1 MRDGGSIWWAPAFG
15 LSLFLPWFWHF
26 KLFLWLSR
34 TSQQYKPTPKNF
46 KDGANLLFRGLVI
59 ANAYASSMSSWVSYR
74 FQIDSSYTCGRAK
87 TMRKSLKWTRICFEK
102 GKKVAFSNEYGYE
115 WTEPKSHS
123 FIHEPR
129 KRQIRKLS
137 RANCL
142 TIQLTVRAWS
152 HEPGKQC
159 AWTVCYSLSCFLLGS
174 FSGPPGKRDF
184 LENCHPGTRYHNT
197 GIPANRAGWVVI

>member
-1 MRDGGSIWWAPAFG
+1 MGDGGSIWWAPAFG

-34 TSQQYKPTPKNF
+34 TSQKYKPTPKNF
-46 KDGANLLFRGLVI
+46 KDGANLLFRGLII
-59 ANAYASSMSSWVSYR
+59 ANTYASSISSWVSYR

-87 TMRKSLKWTRICFEK
+87 TMRKSFEWTQICFENR
-102 GKKVAFSNEYGYE
+102 KKKLRFQTNTDTSGQ
-115 WTEPKSHS
+115 SHS
-123 FIHEPR
+123 LIHEPR
-129 KRQIRKLS
+129 KRQIPKLS
-137 RANCL
+137 GANCL

-159 AWTVCYSLSCFLLGS
+159 AWTVFYPLSCFLLGS
-174 FSGPPGKRDF
+174 FSGPPGKRNY

-197 GIPANRAGWVVI
+197 GIPANRAGWFVV